1 MAEIATLATIA
12 SAAFGAGSMLGGGQK
27 NQPVQAAAPEPAKP
41 VAMADPEDP
50 RVKAE
55 KMRQRMMR
63 RQSQG
68 AASTDLTS
76 GNTAYSGTVLG
87 E

>member
-12 SAAFGAGSMLGGGQK
+12 SAAFGAGSMLGSK
-27 NQPVQAAAPEPAKP
+27 KEQPAQAAAPEPAKP

-55 KMRQRMMR
+55 KMRQRQLR
-63 RQSQG
+63 RSAQG
-68 AASTDLTS
+68 RESTDLV
-76 GNTAYSGTVLG
+76 GNSAYSGTVLG